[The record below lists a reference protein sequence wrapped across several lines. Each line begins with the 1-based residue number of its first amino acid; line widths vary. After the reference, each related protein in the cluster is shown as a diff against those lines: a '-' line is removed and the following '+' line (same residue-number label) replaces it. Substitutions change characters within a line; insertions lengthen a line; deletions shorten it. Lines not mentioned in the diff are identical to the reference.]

1 MAEGGAVALSET
13 LALYHG
19 DRKKLGLDFHEIG
32 LVVDDGINVL
42 VGTRGFLHIVLATDS
57 VEIPFASSVLTAA
70 VREST
75 RPAPYEQEQKDSR
88 LPRPL
93 DDVRSGAL

>member
-1 MAEGGAVALSET
+1 MAEGGAVTLSET

-57 VEIPFASSVLTAA
+57 VDDSLCIKRLHLCLHVERLGSSRA
-70 VREST
+70 
-75 RPAPYEQEQKDSR
+75 
-88 LPRPL
+88 
-93 DDVRSGAL
+93 

>member
-1 MAEGGAVALSET
+1 MAEGGAVALCET

-57 VEIPFASSVLTAA
+57 VDDSLCIERLDSSRA
-70 VREST
+70 
-75 RPAPYEQEQKDSR
+75 
-88 LPRPL
+88 
-93 DDVRSGAL
+93 